1 MRRSYSE
8 VNSRGSAYDYGSI
21 MHYGDTFFV
30 RDDCTDCKS
39 LRVTND
45 VVYTKQ
51 GRPTMGQ
58 ENGLSLYDILQAN
71 NLYSCPLPG
80 VHTMVYCQAPSQS
93 MLNMEKIYQIGTII
107 YGT

>member
-1 MRRSYSE
+1 MHESGHAIGFWHEQSRPDHDSYVAIDLSSIQKGEESQFMRRSYSE

-21 MHYGDTFFV
+21 MHCGDTFFV
-30 RDDCTDCKS
+30 RDDCTNCKS

-58 ENGLSLYDILQAN
+58 ENGL
-71 NLYSCPLPG
+71 
-80 VHTMVYCQAPSQS
+80 
-93 MLNMEKIYQIGTII
+93 
-107 YGT
+107 